1 MLNPLRANKTTLLPA
16 LVPTMDAPLSTS
28 RLPHLKNLATQFD
41 EGNLPFR
48 ILPALWQATKP
59 VVIDCPTPHHRAKFA
74 SQDSDFELSAD
85 IYLPGGQPPE
95 GGWPAALVV
104 YGGAFLFG
112 HKDASHTRNVVNAFR
127 QRGIATVAVEYRKIP
142 QTHFPRSFRALRRW
156 FDGNLRYAVGDVT
169 RAIAWYGDHASKH
182 GMAPGR
188 LAVAG
193 FSAGAMLASLAAAHN
208 PDKVSGL
215 VGFYGPYDPNLFGG
229 LFGRI
234 LRFALYGTSVSQDER
249 RHYFPIASPYFGPA
263 LLVQGDADD
272 LCHPAHTLRYAA
284 ARQRAGVET
293 YLHVESGLA
302 HGFMND
308 PAAESPA
315 VARSLSHAAD
325 FLERVFKER

>member
-1 MLNPLRANKTTLLPA
+1 M
-16 LVPTMDAPLSTS
+16 PTREAPLLAS
-28 RLPHLKNLATQFD
+28 RMPNLQNLATQFD
-41 EGNLPFR
+41 GGNLPFR
-48 ILPALWQATKP
+48 FLSALWQATKP
-59 VVIDCPTPHHRAKFA
+59 VVIDCPAPHHRAQFA

-85 IYLPGGQPPE
+85 VYLPEGQAPI
-95 GGWPAALVV
+95 GGWPATMVI

-112 HKDASHTRNVVNAFR
+112 RKDASHTRNVVNAFR
-127 QRGIATVAVEYRKIP
+127 RRGIATVAVEYRKIP

-156 FDGNLRYAVGDVT
+156 FDGNLRYAVSDVT
-169 RAIAWYGDHASKH
+169 RAISWYGDHAQEN
-182 GMAPGR
+182 GMDPGR

-229 LFGRI
+229 LAGR
-234 LRFALYGTSVSQDER
+234 LFRFALYGTTVSQDER
-249 RHYFPIASPYFGPA
+249 RHYFPVAAPYLGPA

-284 ARQRAGVET
+284 VRQRAGVET

-308 PAAESPA
+308 PAAAVPA

-325 FLERVFKER
+325 FLEGVFKGG